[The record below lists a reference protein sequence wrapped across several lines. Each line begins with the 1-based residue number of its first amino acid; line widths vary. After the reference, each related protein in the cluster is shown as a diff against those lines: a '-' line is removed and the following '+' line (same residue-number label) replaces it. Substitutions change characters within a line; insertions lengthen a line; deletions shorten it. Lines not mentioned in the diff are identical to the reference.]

1 MNYAHLNE
9 VYDEYLEHYGV
20 KGMEWGKKKKIK
32 DTRSSAFSGLTQ
44 PFASQVKKA
53 ASYNVPSAA
62 SSMVRGAASAT
73 AASVTPKVQAKSES
87 LIANR
92 TRRAEIQKGAA
103 GGVSST
109 VTPKV
114 QAKVNTM
121 LTNKARQNDTQKGVA
136 SGVSKSVA
144 SKATSVIQEATRRA
158 QLKFRT
164 KSFQKG
170 VSSGAAAQTAKNFS
184 KVLTLTKKVKVGA
197 ASSKTVS
204 TGQSALKK
212 LLSKKKVLTIEG

>member
-1 MNYAHLNE
+1 MNYGHLNE
-9 VYDEYLEHYGV
+9 VYDDYLEHYGV

-53 ASYNVPSAA
+53 TAYNVPKAA
-62 SSMVRGAASAT
+62 SGMVRGAASSAVST
-73 AASVTPKVQAKSES
+73 VTPKVQAKTASMVE
-87 LIANR
+87 NR
-92 TRRAEIQKGAA
+92 NRRADIQKGAA
-103 GGVSST
+103 GGVSSS

-121 LTNKARQNDTQKGVA
+121 LTNKARQNDTQKGAA
-136 SGVSKSVA
+136 SGVSKSAA

-158 QLKFRT
+158 QLKLRT
-164 KSFQKG
+164 KGSQRG

-184 KVLTLTKKVKVGA
+184 TVLKLTKKVKVGT

-204 TGQSALKK
+204 TGQSAIKK
-212 LLSKKKVLTIEG
+212 LLSKKKS